1 MVAPAAWA
9 MVAPAARAS
18 ADKNNAEV
26 VADSIVAAAEAIAE
40 FEAEAVAEAD
50 ADAEAE
56 AKADAEAEVE
66 Y

>member
-1 MVAPAAWA
+1 

-18 ADKNNAEV
+18 ADKIKAEV
-26 VADSIVAAAEAIAE
+26 VADSIVAATKAIAE

-50 ADAEAE
+50 ADVEAE

-66 Y
+66 D

>member
-1 MVAPAAWA
+1 

-18 ADKNNAEV
+18 ADKNKAEV

-50 ADAEAE
+50 AEAE